1 MNIANLVTPELRA
14 CLNAVPVK
22 EWEIFFERL
31 RQQLTSSLAS
41 IPKEDLTD
49 LQAKVKLLVDLE
61 HSFKTLREQTNQ
73 R

>member
-1 MNIANLVTPELRA
+1 MNITQLVTPELRA
-14 CLNAVPVK
+14 CLNAVPTK